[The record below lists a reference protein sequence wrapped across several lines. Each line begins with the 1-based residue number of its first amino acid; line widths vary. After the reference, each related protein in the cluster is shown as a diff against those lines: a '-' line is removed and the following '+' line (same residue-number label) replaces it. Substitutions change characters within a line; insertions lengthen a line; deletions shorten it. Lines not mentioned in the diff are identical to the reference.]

1 MKPSITDA
9 LRIGLIV
16 AACAMLATGVQG
28 ADPSTGL
35 SGRDVRIASVKV
47 QDQQVLVTIANTT
60 TAPARVRVTMQV
72 RHIDGTQTAT
82 ANTVTVFGRQK
93 AFVVFSLRAPI
104 TGTPIV
110 GMIVD
115 DPSPF

>member
-1 MKPSITDA
+1 MKPSITDM

-16 AACAMLATGVQG
+16 AACAMLVPGVQG
-28 ADPSTGL
+28 ADPFTGL
-35 SGRDVRIASVKV
+35 SGRDVRITSVQV
-47 QDQQVLVTIANTT
+47 QDQQVLVTICNMTSATLTAN
-60 TAPARVRVTMQV
+60 VTLQV
-72 RHIDGTQTAT
+72 THVDGSQTAVVR
-82 ANTVTVFGRQK
+82 TVTVFGRQK

-104 TGTPIV
+104 IGTPTV